1 MNVTVPPTLDGE
13 RADKVVAE
21 LLELSRTKARRLIDE
36 GLVTFGGDPVEAKQR
51 LPQGATLHVV
61 GTIEEAS
68 LQPEEAPF
76 RVVYEDA
83 HLAVVDKPAGL
94 VVHPGAGSPGVTLA
108 AGLLHRYPQVE
119 GVGEPDRWGIVHRLD
134 RDTSGLLVVAFD
146 QETLRSL
153 QEALRRRAIHRSYLA
168 LVNGGFEAPLGTVD
182 APIGRDAR
190 RPTRRAVDL
199 SGRPARTHYRRLA
212 GWADPQVSL
221 LDVRLETG
229 RTHQIRVHLASI
241 GHPIV
246 GDRTYGTAGPDGV
259 DPGRVWLHAAK
270 LRFVHPKTGQTLELE
285 APLPADLTAS
295 LRRLGSPNTGDYP
308 KKILAAS

>member
-295 LRRLGSPNTGDYP
+295 LRRLGPPNIGDYP